1 VLVSLIVAM
10 DEKLGIGKDGTLPWR
25 LSADLKRFKELTMGH
40 HIIAGRKTHESIGRP
55 LPGRHTIVVSRNP
68 DYDAQGCFVVPSL
81 DQAVEL
87 ARSRGETE
95 AFIVGGAEIYR
106 DALAVVDRIYLTHVN
121 AAVAADT
128 YFPVWDQSQWQLE
141 ESAHVPAD
149 EKNQYPSTFK
159 ILSRRP

>member
-141 ESAHVPAD
+141 ESASVPAD